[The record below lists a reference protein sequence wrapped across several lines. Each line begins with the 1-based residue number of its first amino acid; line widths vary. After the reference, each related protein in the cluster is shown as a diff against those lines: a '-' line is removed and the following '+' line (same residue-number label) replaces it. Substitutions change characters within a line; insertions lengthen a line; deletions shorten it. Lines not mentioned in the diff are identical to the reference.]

1 MSFAMRQPEG
11 MFQAL
16 MAPGAAIR
24 VAIMGKASHWSKRAT
39 ACGVVNVFND
49 SPVISGALTT
59 P

>member
-1 MSFAMRQPEG
+1 MRQPEG
-11 MFQAL
+11 ISQAL

-24 VAIMGKASHWSKRAT
+24 VAIVGEASHWGKRVT

-49 SPVISGALTT
+49 SPVVAGALKT